1 MFLRSI
7 ALVAAATTAGILAT
21 PCSARSADIEVTSGA
36 ATARIPYADLNLANE
51 AGRARLERRIADAAR
66 TLCGSHAPAD
76 LGRAELTRACRAGAI
91 ASARMPAAIAAG
103 EGGAGIPGYR
113 MSLAVN

>member
-7 ALVAAATTAGILAT
+7 ALVAAATVAGSLAM
-21 PCSARSADIEVTSGA
+21 PCSAQSADVHVTSGA
-36 ATARIPYADLNLANE
+36 TARISYADLNLANE

-66 TLCGSHAPAD
+66 TLCGSHAPMD
-76 LGRAELTRACRAGAI
+76 LSRAGLTRACRTGAI
-91 ASARMPAAIAAG
+91 ASARLPVVLAAG
-103 EGGAGIPGYR
+103 GGGAPGYR